1 MDASLRPAPVLSAIG
16 YLLGISY
23 PLLAFSATGRS
34 VYQLFFKADPTTAV
48 GPLTSLFAA
57 ICYLTATIGFAY
69 RRPWTWWLSL
79 CVLGIESIGT
89 LATGVLSVLQP
100 DLIGSSVWRLFGID
114 FAFLPLVQPIA
125 GILWL
130 AWTPTRR
137 LFGLGSFPAP
147 SRLSTT

>member
-1 MDASLRPAPVLSAIG
+1 MDDSSRSAPVLSTIG

-34 VYQLFFKADPTTAV
+34 VYQLFFKAELATTV

-57 ICYLTATIGFAY
+57 CCYLAATIGFAY

-79 CVLGIESIGT
+79 CVLGIESFGT
-89 LATGVLSVLQP
+89 LVTGFLSILQP
-100 DLIGSSVWRLFGID
+100 ELIGSSVWRLFGID

-125 GILWL
+125 GMVWL
-130 AWTPTRR
+130 AWRPTRK
-137 LFGLGSFPAP
+137 LFGIGPP
-147 SRLSTT
+147 SVSRPLSTA

>member
-1 MDASLRPAPVLSAIG
+1 MDKSSRPVPVLSAIG

-34 VYQLFFKADPTTAV
+34 VYQLFFKADLATPI

-57 ICYLTATIGFAY
+57 FCYLAATIGFAY

-79 CVLGIESIGT
+79 CVLGVESFGT
-89 LATGVLSVLQP
+89 LVTGFLSVLQP

-114 FAFLPLVQPIA
+114 FAFFPLVQPIA
-125 GILWL
+125 GIVWL

-137 LFGLGSFPAP
+137 LFGLGSSSMPP
-147 SRLSTT
+147 RLSTA

>member
-1 MDASLRPAPVLSAIG
+1 MDESSRPTPVLSAIG

-34 VYQLFFKADPTTAV
+34 VYQLFFKTDLTTAV

-57 ICYLTATIGFAY
+57 ICYLAATLGFTY

-89 LATGVLSVLQP
+89 LVTGVLSVLQP

-125 GILWL
+125 GIVWL

-137 LFGLGSFPAP
+137 LFGIGPLPA
-147 SRLSTT
+147 SRTLSTA

>member
-1 MDASLRPAPVLSAIG
+1 MDDTSRPAPALSAIG

-34 VYQLFFKADPTTAV
+34 VYQLFFKPELATTV
-48 GPLTSLFAA
+48 GPLTSLLAA
-57 ICYLTATIGFAY
+57 FCYLAATIGFAY

-79 CVLGIESIGT
+79 CVLGVESFGT
-89 LATGVLSVLQP
+89 LVTGILSVLQP

-125 GILWL
+125 GIVWL
-130 AWTPTRR
+130 AWTPTRK
-137 LFGLGSFPAP
+137 LFGIGPTAASQQ
-147 SRLSTT
+147 LSTV